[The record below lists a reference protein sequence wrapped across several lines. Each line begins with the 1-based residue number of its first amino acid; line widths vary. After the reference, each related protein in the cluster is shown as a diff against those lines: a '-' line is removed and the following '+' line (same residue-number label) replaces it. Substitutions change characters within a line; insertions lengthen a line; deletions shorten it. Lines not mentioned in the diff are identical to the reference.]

1 MKKKILSIIVI
12 AVVGLIAN
20 LNLSQNNK
28 DVNLSDLAID
38 NVEALARL
46 EENIGH
52 YQVTTSWSIDSYG
65 RVILQRT
72 CLNGGT
78 QVC

>member
-28 DVNLSDLAID
+28 DVKLSDLAID
-38 NVEALARL
+38 NVEALAQM

-52 YQVTTSWSIDSYG
+52 YQVITSWSIDGYG